1 LEDGGEEDSGSG
13 REKVMTR
20 NQKLENRK
28 KKKAKAGALELMPK
42 PVKLGVIGL
51 GEFRSKRRDL
61 GSNKNLLRDF
71 GK

>member
-1 LEDGGEEDSGSG
+1 
-13 REKVMTR
+13 VTR

-61 GSNKNLLRDF
+61 GSNKKLLRDL